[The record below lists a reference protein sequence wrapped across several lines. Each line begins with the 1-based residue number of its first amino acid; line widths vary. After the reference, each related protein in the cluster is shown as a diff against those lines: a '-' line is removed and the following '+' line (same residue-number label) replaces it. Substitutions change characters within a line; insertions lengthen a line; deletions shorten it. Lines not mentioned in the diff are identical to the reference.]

1 MDPHERATSCWY
13 RVAGLVS
20 REQRELAVDIIEGE
34 LRSAMY
40 ETLLESARLV
50 LTDSEPVGI
59 ARQLRDMAERTI
71 RPKK

>member
-59 ARQLRDMAERTI
+59 AAARYG
-71 RPKK
+71 